1 MTPVPARYFLR
12 QALVQ
17 ATKAARMGEVPVGA
31 VIVHRGTIIARAHNE
46 IVHRRDPAAH
56 AELLAIQRAAK
67 VLRNERLTGCTLYTT
82 LEPCP
87 MCAGAAVLA
96 RLAGVIYGA
105 ADPRAGAA
113 GSLMDILR
121 HPGLNHRVPVRGPVL
136 ARECGAVL
144 KRFFRER
151 R

>member
-1 MTPVPARYFLR
+1 MNERYAMR

-17 ATKAARMGEVPVGA
+17 ARIAARRGEVPVGA
-31 VIVHRGTIIARAHNE
+31 VMVCGGKIVARAHNE
-46 IVHRRDPAAH
+46 VVRRRDPAAH

-67 VLRNERLTGCTLYTT
+67 RLRNERLAGCTLYTT

-96 RLAGVIYGA
+96 RLAEVVYGA

-113 GSLMDILR
+113 GSLMNVLR
-121 HPGLNHRVPVRGPVL
+121 QPGLNHRVGVRGPVRS
-136 ARECGAVL
+136 RECGAVL
-144 KRFFRER
+144 RRFFKLR

>member
-1 MTPVPARYFLR
+1 MNERYCMR

-17 ATKAARMGEVPVGA
+17 ARIAARRGEVPVGA
-31 VIVHRGTIIARAHNE
+31 VMVCGGKIVTRAHNE
-46 IVHRRDPAAH
+46 IVRRRDPAAH
-56 AELLAIQRAAK
+56 AELLVIQRAAK

-113 GSLMDILR
+113 GSLMDILG

-136 ARECGAVL
+136 ARECGTVL
-144 KRFFRER
+144 RRFFKLR